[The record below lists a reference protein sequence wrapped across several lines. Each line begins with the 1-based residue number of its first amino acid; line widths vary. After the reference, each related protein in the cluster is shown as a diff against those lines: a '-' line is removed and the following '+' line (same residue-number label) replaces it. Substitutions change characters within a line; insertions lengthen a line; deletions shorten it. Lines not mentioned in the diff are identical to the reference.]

1 MLKAGGAKSPGEEG
15 GAAVRRR
22 EEILDILK
30 RHLGAAVAA
39 AHLEAVA
46 DELALSL
53 DPLGPAW
60 EEVEGI
66 EEEMGYHV
74 SVLPPDICKLEEMV
88 KRGTPVKV
96 FKKREG

>member
-1 MLKAGGAKSPGEEG
+1 MRA
-15 GAAVRRR
+15 R
-22 EEILDILK
+22 EAILDVLR
-30 RHLGAAVAA
+30 RHLGGAVAEA
-39 AHLEAVA
+39 RLEAAA
-46 DELALSL
+46 DELVLSL

-88 KRGTPVKV
+88 KRGTPVRV
-96 FKKREG
+96 FRRREA